1 MIMASK
7 KRPGKKK
14 EIPASPLDEKRKALL
29 EHERKIQEQIAR
41 RERLIKE
48 APMIA
53 QEEARRRREELMKRK
68 SRVETAPNA
77 RAALPDKRHVYD
89 ARTAVIPRPGP
100 RLKREQRRGMFTFFV
115 LLAGFACV
123 LAWIYFTLFR
133 GF

>member
-1 MIMASK
+1 MIMAS

-14 EIPASPLDEKRKALL
+14 DIPASPIDEKRKALL
-29 EHERKIQEQIAR
+29 EHERKINEQIAR
-41 RERLIKE
+41 RERLIKD

-53 QEEARRRREELMKRK
+53 QEEAKRRREELMKRK

-89 ARTAVIPRPGP
+89 ARTAAMARPGP

-115 LLAGFACV
+115 ILAGFACV
-123 LAWIYFTLFR
+123 LAWIYLTLFR
-133 GF
+133 GV

>member
-1 MIMASK
+1 MIMAS

-14 EIPASPLDEKRKALL
+14 DDAASPIDEKRKALL
-29 EHERKIQEQIAR
+29 EYERKIAEQIAR
-41 RERLIKE
+41 RERLIKD

-77 RAALPDKRHVYD
+77 RAALHDKRHVYD
-89 ARTAVIPRPGP
+89 ARTAAVPRPGP
-100 RLKREQRRGMFTFFV
+100 RLKREQRRGMLTFFV

-123 LAWIYFTLFR
+123 LAWIYLTLFR